1 MRSVERMY
9 YLENKKRK
17 NENDMIKNT
26 VYKYLFK
33 LLQLPIL
40 YNYKDIT

>member
-1 MRSVERMY
+1 MRSFERMY
-9 YLENKKRK
+9 YLQNKKWK
-17 NENDMIKNT
+17 YENYMIKNT
-26 VYKYLFK
+26 FYNYLFK